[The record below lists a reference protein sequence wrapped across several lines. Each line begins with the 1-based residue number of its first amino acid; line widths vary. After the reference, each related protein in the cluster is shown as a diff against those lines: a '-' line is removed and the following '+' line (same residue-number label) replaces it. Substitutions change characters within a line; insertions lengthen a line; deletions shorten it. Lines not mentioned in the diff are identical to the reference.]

1 MNSHFNYE
9 LDERYI
15 RLTMLDSDIECN
27 ELDWQRFEGAR
38 VKTKCSPSYTNLF
51 SSIELNINRSVL
63 VPAGF
68 VVGIIILSSLL
79 FSFVDFKGKSKTN
92 DISSKSTETTIE
104 PNIEPDA
111 KVNTSLNS
119 ITNSSVGNY
128 SLNTTEPKVIETSNQ
143 ITQEVV
149 SAPKPEI
156 ENVVQPSNSEVYPI
170 SVTSISSETASK
182 TTTPKPKKKKEVY
195 EELPS
200 INATSKIL
208 ESEKEPEL
216 DLDLK

>member
-38 VKTKCSPSYTNLF
+38 VKTKCSASYTNLF

-79 FSFVDFKGKSKTN
+79 FSFVDFKGKRKTN
-92 DISSKSTETTIE
+92 DLISKSTETTIK

-119 ITNSSVGNY
+119 ITNSSVANY
-128 SLNTTEPKVIETSNQ
+128 SLSAEPKVIEASNQ
-143 ITQEVV
+143 ITQEAV

-156 ENVVQPSNSEVYPI
+156 EKVVQPSNSEVNPI